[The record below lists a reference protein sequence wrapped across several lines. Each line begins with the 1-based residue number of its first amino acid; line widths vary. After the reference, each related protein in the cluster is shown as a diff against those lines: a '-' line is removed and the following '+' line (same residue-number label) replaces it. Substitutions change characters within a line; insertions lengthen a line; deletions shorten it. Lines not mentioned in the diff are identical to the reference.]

1 MKTKRI
7 IAFLLTL
14 IMILGVMP
22 VSSFANDDY
31 AGNEIIASVAIESD
45 YSGKGY
51 KVSISDKTITLKVP
65 SSDAGKSIDPNAIL
79 AFKYETGVVNPV
91 VSYSKST
98 VKVDEDAATNVT
110 LTILYGKNLNSY
122 SDYKVSI
129 VVDETIVS
137 DADLAVLAD
146 STGKAVTATLINKI
160 FKSYDDVEY
169 ISILG
174 APKAVKFVLSG
185 SYVDTNASGSS
196 AVLIESAKFDKLYAV
211 PLVAKGTQTFAITA
225 YDEDED
231 KLGTEVFTVEVVATE
246 KKSDTLA
253 ELSYTVEPGKSFT
266 LVTNDINTKFKAVTG
281 ENFAYATFTLPATLY
296 GSLQYDE
303 KAISTT
309 DEFVRMAS
317 SSISSEKL
325 LSKLVFVPSA
335 TYTGT
340 LTLNYTAYN
349 EDEDVSCTGKINI
362 TYKKTVKVTFTDV
375 KSTDYFYETV
385 SWAVNNG
392 ITTGTTATTFS
403 PKTICTRAQIL
414 TFMWRSAGSPSST
427 ITNKFTDVKS
437 SAYYYK
443 AVLWAAEKGIIDM
456 PVTSGK
462 LNPDATI
469 SRSDVV
475 TYLYKMA
482 GSPSVTKSNTFTDVP
497 STAPYASA
505 VAWAVGK
512 GITTGTS
519 ATKFTPAQKC
529 DRAQIVTFLYRYYE
543 E

>member
-51 KVSISDKTITLKVP
+51 KATLSDKTITLKVP
-65 SSDAGKSIDPNAIL
+65 SSVAGKSIDPNAIL

-160 FKSYDDVEY
+160 FTSYDVEY

-196 AVLIESAKFDKLYAV
+196 AVKIESAKFDKLYAV

-225 YDEDED
+225 YDEAGTILD
-231 KLGTEVFTVEVVATE
+231 TEVFTVEVVATE
-246 KKSDTLA
+246 KKSDTL
-253 ELSYTVEPGKSFT
+253 EDLSYTVEPGKDFT
-266 LVTNDINTKFKAVTG
+266 LVANDINTKFKAVTG
-281 ENFAYATFTLPATLY
+281 ENFAYATFSLPAALY
-296 GSLQYDE
+296 GSLQYDG
-303 KAISTT
+303 KAITT
-309 DEFVRMAS
+309 ADEFVRTAS
-317 SSISSEKL
+317 SSTSTEKL

-349 EDEDVSCTGKINI
+349 EDEDVSCSGKISI

-375 KSTDYFYETV
+375 KPTDYFYESV

-414 TFMWRSAGSPSST
+414 TFMWRSAGSPSSK

-456 PVTSGK
+456 PATSGK
-462 LNPDATI
+462 FYPDATI

-475 TYLYKMA
+475 TYFYKMA
-482 GSPSVTKSNTFTDVP
+482 GSPAVTKISTFTDVS
-497 STAPYASA
+497 STSTYASA

-519 ATKFTPAQKC
+519 ATTFTPTQKC

-543 E
+543 K